1 MKYFNGLNMGEG
13 VAGPSTIGAAT
24 TAIYSCMG
32 IAFVNR
38 KALFGGLYHYPSK
51 CMGNLN
57 VTSTIR
63 QMFNDVK
70 PDEIVLTPAQDTSGN
85 GVFGSSKGDIS
96 DVHEFLKD
104 LGGKVTIADA
114 GSLAVLTW
122 QNDAPVFNRLPDNQ
136 TVVDIP
142 AKMRVIMKSTQRE
155 LEASI
160 WYYGGDGETDGVLD
174 QDLKSKNTTTP
185 KGCCIIM

>member
-13 VAGPSTIGAAT
+13 VAGPSTIGTAT
-24 TAIYSCMG
+24 AAIYSCMG
-32 IAFVNR
+32 INFVNR

-51 CMGNLN
+51 SMGNLH

-70 PDEIVLTPAQDTSGN
+70 PDEIVLTPAQDASGTGTS
-85 GVFGSSKGDIS
+85 GSSKGDIT
-96 DVHEFLKD
+96 DVFEFLKD

-114 GSLAVLTW
+114 RSLAVLTW
-122 QNDAPVFNRLPDNQ
+122 QNDAPVFNQLPESQ

-142 AKMRVIMKSTQRE
+142 ANMCVIMKSTQRE
-155 LEASI
+155 LEGNI

-174 QDLKSKNTTTP
+174 QGLKSKNTTTP
-185 KGCCIIM
+185 KGCCTIR

>member
-38 KALFGGLYHYPSK
+38 EALFGGLYHYPSNS
-51 CMGNLN
+51 MGNQH

-63 QMFNDVK
+63 QMFNDLK
-70 PDEIVLTPAQDTSGN
+70 PDEIVLTPAQDASGN
-85 GVFGSSKGDIS
+85 GVLGSSKGDIS
-96 DVHEFLKD
+96 DVRKFLED

-114 GSLAVLTW
+114 RSLAVLTW
-122 QNDAPVFNRLPDNQ
+122 QNDAPVFNQSPDNQ

-155 LEASI
+155 LEGSI

-174 QDLKSKNTTTP
+174 QGLKSKNTTTP
-185 KGCCIIM
+185 KGCCTIM